1 MNTVSEFFNNLFNK
15 NKNTSNSNN
24 THNSNNSRKTMS
36 YGFKPGPQT
45 GGMASIKYNV
55 LTQPSV
61 AIMNWATT
69 AGIPKM
75 LGGKRSKHSKRS
87 KRSNKKHSKKRRTRK
102 HK

>member
-15 NKNTSNSNN
+15 NNKNTNN
-24 THNSNNSRKTMS
+24 TRNTRQTMS

-45 GGMASIKYNV
+45 GGMASIKYNM
-55 LTQPSV
+55 LTQPSE
-61 AIMNWATT
+61 AIMKWATT

-75 LGGKRSKHSKRS
+75 LGGKRSNRSKHK
-87 KRSNKKHSKKRRTRK
+87 KRSNKKSSNNKRRTRK

>member
-15 NKNTSNSNN
+15 NNKNASN
-24 THNSNNSRKTMS
+24 TRNSRQTMS

-55 LTQPSV
+55 LTQPSD
-61 AIMNWATT
+61 AIMKWATT

-75 LGGKRSKHSKRS
+75 LGGKRSKHIKKSSKQ
-87 KRSNKKHSKKRRTRK
+87 KKPSKKRRTRK